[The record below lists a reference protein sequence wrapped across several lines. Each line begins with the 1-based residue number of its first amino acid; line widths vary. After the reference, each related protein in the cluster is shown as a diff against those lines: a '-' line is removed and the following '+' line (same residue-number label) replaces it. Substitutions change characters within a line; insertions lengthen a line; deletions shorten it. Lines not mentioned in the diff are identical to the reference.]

1 MLLVGQFAMGLLGLL
16 IPWAAPGLPL
26 IASVAGVGLFLF
38 SLRSVVFAYA
48 PDVAPGE
55 MGASTVG
62 VLFGAQQVVTAFSPL
77 IVGIFADWMGR
88 AWPCCW
94 RRRSRCSAASW

>member
-1 MLLVGQFAMGLLGLL
+1 M
-16 IPWAAPGLPL
+16 
-26 IASVAGVGLFLF
+26 AGVGLFLF

-48 PDVAPGE
+48 LDVAPGE

-77 IVGIFADWMGR
+77 LVGVFADWMGLGAAVLLAAAFSLLGGVVVIFLPLLAR
-88 AWPCCW
+88 ETTPTATVG
-94 RRRSRCSAASW
+94 AASS